1 MLLYRTTVMPAK
13 MARLT
18 KIRTVREGPKS
29 LNQNALKYCE
39 SGPCRVT
46 ISLCRSFPPAS
57 CQGIYNCWPK
67 STRRSGHLR
76 QLQKVITQKTM
87 TIRLGPA
94 HFATHSNFP
103 PPFCSCGA
111 GLFDRRAF
119 DFLRLMP
126 TSKTRDA
133 PAHG

>member
-1 MLLYRTTVMPAK
+1 MPAK
-13 MARLT
+13 IARLT

-29 LNQNALKYCE
+29 LNQNELKYWE
-39 SGPCRVT
+39 NGPCRIT
-46 ISLCRSFPPAS
+46 ISLYRSLPLAS

-67 STRRSGHLR
+67 STRRSGHFR
-76 QLQKVITQKTM
+76 QLHKAITGKTM

-103 PPFCSCGA
+103 PPVCGCGA
-111 GLFDRRAF
+111 SLFDRRAF

-126 TSKTRDA
+126 TSATRDA
-133 PAHG
+133 LAHG